1 MQGSVTEVIAESRE
15 LIGSSASKKLRRS
28 GKVPGIVYGS
38 DEKPV
43 LIQLDHNQISL
54 ALDVESFHSSI
65 LELSIGSSK
74 EKVLLRD
81 YQMHPFKRQVNHIDF
96 QRVDERKRLHTNVP
110 LHFIGEEDSPAV
122 KMAGGLISHILNEV
136 EITCLPKDLPSFI
149 EIDLSDLEIG
159 NSLHISQL
167 SFPDGVEPVLH
178 GQDDPVV
185 VSAIKPKGVAAED
198 EQESDVE
205 DTDSAAADGTDS
217 NTTGSGESDASSD

>member
-1 MQGSVTEVIAESRE
+1 MQGIVTEVIAESRE
-15 LIGSSASKKLRRS
+15 FSGSSASKKLRRS
-28 GKVPGIVYGS
+28 GKVPGVVYGS
-38 DEKPV
+38 DEIPV

-65 LELSIGSSK
+65 LELKIGKSK
-74 EKVLLRD
+74 QKVLLRD

-96 QRVDERKRLHTNVP
+96 QRVDEKKRIHTNVP
-110 LHFIGEEDSPAV
+110 LHFIGEEHSPAV
-122 KMAGGLISHILNEV
+122 KLAGGLISHILNDV

-149 EIDLSDLEIG
+149 EIDLSDLELG

-185 VSAIKPKGVAAED
+185 VTAIKPKGAAAEED
-198 EQESDVE
+198 EQNSEIEQTESAPEGV
-205 DTDSAAADGTDS
+205 DGDA
-217 NTTGSGESDASSD
+217 TGSGESEESSG

>member
-15 LIGSSASKKLRRS
+15 FSGSSASKKLRRS

-38 DEKPV
+38 DERPV

-65 LELSIGSSK
+65 LELKIGNSN

-96 QRVDERKRLHTNVP
+96 QRVDEKKRIHTNVP

-122 KMAGGLISHILNEV
+122 KMAGGLISHILNDV
-136 EITCLPKDLPSFI
+136 EISCLPKDLPSFI

-167 SFPDGVEPVLH
+167 SFPNGVEPVLH

-185 VSAIKPKGVAAED
+185 VTAIKPKGGATED
-198 EQESDVE
+198 EQESGAE
-205 DTDSAAADGTDS
+205 ETQLAPDGTDV
-217 NTTGSGESDASSD
+217 NTTGSGESEESSS

>member
-15 LIGSSASKKLRRS
+15 LSGSSASKKLRRS
-28 GKVPGIVYGS
+28 GKVPGVVYGS
-38 DEKPV
+38 NDKPT

-65 LELSIGSSK
+65 LELKIGNSN

-81 YQMHPFKRQVNHIDF
+81 YQLHPFKRQVNHIDF
-96 QRVDERKRLHTNVP
+96 QRVDEKRRIHTNVP
-110 LHFIGEEDSPAV
+110 LHFIGEENSPAV
-122 KMAGGLISHILNEV
+122 KMAGGLISHILNDV

-167 SFPDGVEPVLH
+167 NFPEGVEPVLH

-185 VSAIKPKGVAAED
+185 VTAIKPKGSAADD
-198 EQESDVE
+198 EQESDLE
-205 DTDSAAADGTDS
+205 GTDSTPDGTDD
-217 NTTGSGESDASSD
+217 NVTGSGESDASSS

>member
-15 LIGSSASKKLRRS
+15 LTGSSASKKLRRS

-38 DEKPV
+38 DDKPM

-65 LELSIGSSK
+65 LELKIGNSN

-96 QRVDERKRLHTNVP
+96 QRVDEKKRIHTNVP

-122 KMAGGLISHILNEV
+122 KMAGGLISHILNDV
-136 EITCLPKDLPSFI
+136 EISCLPKDLPSFI

-167 SFPDGVEPVLH
+167 SFPDGVDPVLH

-185 VSAIKPKGVAAED
+185 VTAIKPKGASAED
-198 EQESDVE
+198 EQESDVGE
-205 DTDSAAADGTDS
+205 ADLLPDGTEGNS
-217 NTTGSGESDASSD
+217 TGSGESDESSS

>member
-15 LIGSSASKKLRRS
+15 LTGSSASKKLRRS

-38 DEKPV
+38 DDKPM

-65 LELSIGSSK
+65 LELKIGNSN

-96 QRVDERKRLHTNVP
+96 QRVDEKKRIHTNVP

-122 KMAGGLISHILNEV
+122 KMAGGLISHILNDV
-136 EITCLPKDLPSFI
+136 EISCLPKDLPSFI

-159 NSLHISQL
+159 NSLHISKL
-167 SFPDGVEPVLH
+167 SFPDGVDPVLH

-185 VSAIKPKGVAAED
+185 VMAIKPKGAAAED
-198 EQESDVE
+198 EQDSGAEE
-205 DTDSAAADGTDS
+205 TDLAPDGTEG
-217 NTTGSGESDASSD
+217 NTTSSGESDESSS

>member
-15 LIGSSASKKLRRS
+15 LHGSSASKKLRRS

-38 DEKPV
+38 DEKPI

-65 LELSIGSSK
+65 LELKIGNSNQ
-74 EKVLLRD
+74 KVLLRD

-96 QRVDERKRLHTNVP
+96 QRVDEKKRIHTNVP

-122 KMAGGLISHILNEV
+122 KMAGGLISHILNDV
-136 EITCLPKDLPSFI
+136 EISCLPKDLPRFI
-149 EIDLSDLEIG
+149 EIDISDLEIG
-159 NSLHISQL
+159 DSLHISQL
-167 SFPDGVEPVLH
+167 SFPDGVDPVLH

-185 VSAIKPKGVAAED
+185 VTAIKPKGASAED
-198 EQESDVE
+198 EQEPDLGE
-205 DTDSAAADGTDS
+205 TDLLPDGTDGS
-217 NTTGSGESDASSD
+217 VTGSGKSDESSS

>member
-15 LIGSSASKKLRRS
+15 LTGSSASKKLRRS

-38 DEKPV
+38 DDKPV

-65 LELSIGSSK
+65 LDLKIGNSN

-96 QRVDERKRLHTNVP
+96 QRVDEKKRIHTNVP

-122 KMAGGLISHILNEV
+122 KMAGGLISHILNDV
-136 EITCLPKDLPSFI
+136 EISCLPKDLPSFI
-149 EIDLSDLEIG
+149 EIDLSALEIG

-167 SFPDGVEPVLH
+167 NFPEGVDPVLH

-185 VSAIKPKGVAAED
+185 VTAIKPKGGATED
-198 EQESDVE
+198 EQESGAE
-205 DTDSAAADGTDS
+205 ETQLAPDGTDV
-217 NTTGSGESDASSD
+217 NTTGSGESEESSS

>member
-15 LIGSSASKKLRRS
+15 LNGSSASKKLRRS

-38 DEKPV
+38 DEKPI

-65 LELSIGSSK
+65 LELKIGNSNQ
-74 EKVLLRD
+74 KVLLRD

-96 QRVDERKRLHTNVP
+96 QRVDEKKRIHTNVP

-122 KMAGGLISHILNEV
+122 KMAGGLISHILNDV
-136 EITCLPKDLPSFI
+136 EISCLPKDLPRFI
-149 EIDLSDLEIG
+149 EIDISDLEIG
-159 NSLHISQL
+159 DSLHISQL
-167 SFPDGVEPVLH
+167 SFPDGVDPVLH

-185 VSAIKPKGVAAED
+185 VTAIKPKGASAED
-198 EQESDVE
+198 EQEPDLGE
-205 DTDSAAADGTDS
+205 TDLLPDGTDGS
-217 NTTGSGESDASSD
+217 VTGSGKSDESSS

>member
-1 MQGSVTEVIAESRE
+1 MQGSVREVIAESRE
-15 LIGSSASKKLRRS
+15 LSGSSASKKLRRS

-38 DEKPV
+38 DQKPI

-65 LELSIGSSK
+65 LELKIGKSK

-96 QRVDERKRLHTNVP
+96 QRVDEKKRIHTNVP
-110 LHFIGEEDSPAV
+110 LHFIGEENSPAV
-122 KMAGGLISHILNEV
+122 KMAGGLISHILNDV

-167 SFPDGVEPVLH
+167 SFPDGVDPVLH

-185 VSAIKPKGVAAED
+185 VTAIKPKGAAAED
-198 EQESDVE
+198 EQEPGLGE
-205 DTDSAAADGTDS
+205 TDLLPDGTDGNAADS
-217 NTTGSGESDASSD
+217 GGSDENSS

>member
-15 LIGSSASKKLRRS
+15 LTGSSASKKLRRS

-38 DEKPV
+38 DEKPI

-65 LELSIGSSK
+65 LELKIGNSNQ
-74 EKVLLRD
+74 KVLLRD

-96 QRVDERKRLHTNVP
+96 QRVDEKKRIHTNVP

-122 KMAGGLISHILNEV
+122 KMAGGLISHILNDV
-136 EITCLPKDLPSFI
+136 EISCLPKDLPRFI
-149 EIDLSDLEIG
+149 EIDISDLEIG
-159 NSLHISQL
+159 DSLHISQL
-167 SFPDGVEPVLH
+167 SFPDGVDPVLH

-185 VSAIKPKGVAAED
+185 VTAIKPKGASAED
-198 EQESDVE
+198 EQEPDLGE
-205 DTDSAAADGTDS
+205 TDLLPDGTDGS
-217 NTTGSGESDASSD
+217 VTGSGKSDESSS

>member
-1 MQGSVTEVIAESRE
+1 MQGSLSEVIAESRE
-15 LIGSSASKKLRRS
+15 LSGSSASKKLRRS

-38 DEKPV
+38 DQKPI

-65 LELSIGSSK
+65 LELKIGKSK

-81 YQMHPFKRQVNHIDF
+81 YQMHPFKRQVNHVDF
-96 QRVDERKRLHTNVP
+96 QRVDEKKRIHTNVP
-110 LHFIGEEDSPAV
+110 LHFIGEENSPAV
-122 KMAGGLISHILNEV
+122 KMAGGLISHILNDV

-167 SFPDGVEPVLH
+167 SFPVGVEPVLH

-185 VSAIKPKGVAAED
+185 VTAIKPKGVAAED
-198 EQESDVE
+198 EQASDTE
-205 DTDSAAADGTDS
+205 ETDSPPAEGTDG
-217 NTTGSGESDASSD
+217 NATGTGESEASSG

>member
-1 MQGSVTEVIAESRE
+1 MGPLHQ
-15 LIGSSASKKLRRS
+15 KKLRRS

-38 DEKPV
+38 DDKPI

-65 LELSIGSSK
+65 LELKIGNSN

-96 QRVDERKRLHTNVP
+96 QRVDEKKRIHTNVP

-122 KMAGGLISHILNEV
+122 KMAGGLISHILNDV
-136 EITCLPKDLPSFI
+136 EISCLPKDLPSFI

-167 SFPDGVEPVLH
+167 SFPDGVDPVLH

-185 VSAIKPKGVAAED
+185 VTAIKPKGASAED
-198 EQESDVE
+198 EQESDSE
-205 DTDSAAADGTDS
+205 ETDWLPDGTDG
-217 NTTGSGESDASSD
+217 NATGSGESDESSG

>member
-1 MQGSVTEVIAESRE
+1 MQGSVTEVIAENRE
-15 LIGSSASKKLRRS
+15 LSGSSASKKLRRS
-28 GKVPGIVYGS
+28 GKVPGVVYGS

-96 QRVDERKRLHTNVP
+96 QRVDEKKRLHTNVP
-110 LHFIGEEDSPAV
+110 LHFIGEENSPAV
-122 KMAGGLISHILNEV
+122 KMAGGLISHILNDV

-149 EIDLSDLEIG
+149 EIDISDLEIG
-159 NSLHISQL
+159 DSLHISQL

-185 VSAIKPKGVAAED
+185 VSAIKPKGVVAED
-198 EQESDVE
+198 EQESDIE
-205 DTDSAAADGTDS
+205 DTDSATPDGADS
-217 NTTGSGESDASSD
+217 NATGSGESDANSG

>member
-1 MQGSVTEVIAESRE
+1 M
-15 LIGSSASKKLRRS
+15 
-28 GKVPGIVYGS
+28 
-38 DEKPV
+38 

-65 LELSIGSSK
+65 LELKIGKSN

-96 QRVDERKRLHTNVP
+96 QRVDEKKRIHTNVP

-122 KMAGGLISHILNEV
+122 KMAGGLISHILNDV
-136 EITCLPKDLPSFI
+136 EISCLPKDLPSFI

-167 SFPDGVEPVLH
+167 SFPDGVDPVLH

-185 VSAIKPKGVAAED
+185 VTAIKPKGAAAED
-198 EQESDVE
+198 EEDSGVE
-205 DTDSAAADGTDS
+205 ETDLAPDGTVG
-217 NTTGSGESDASSD
+217 NATGSGESDESSS

>member
-15 LIGSSASKKLRRS
+15 SNGSSASKKLRRS

-38 DEKPV
+38 DEKPI

-65 LELSIGSSK
+65 LELQIGNSNQ
-74 EKVLLRD
+74 KVLLRD

-96 QRVDERKRLHTNVP
+96 QRVDEKKRIHTNVP

-122 KMAGGLISHILNEV
+122 KMAGGLISHILNDV
-136 EITCLPKDLPSFI
+136 EISCLPKDLPSFI

-167 SFPDGVEPVLH
+167 SFPDGVDPVLH

-185 VSAIKPKGVAAED
+185 VTAIKPKGASAED
-198 EQESDVE
+198 EQESGLGE
-205 DTDSAAADGTDS
+205 TDLLPDGSDG
-217 NTTGSGESDASSD
+217 NATGSGESDESSS